1 MTIEKRGGKREGAGR
16 KVIPGT
22 IMKSVKLTPEHWEQA
37 KILGKGNAA
46 RGIRLSI
53 AAAMKMFN
61 IPSNQQKGENDE
73 S

>member
-1 MTIEKRGGKREGAGR
+1 MKGGKREGAGR
-16 KVIPGT
+16 KAMPGT
-22 IMKSVKLTPEHWEQA
+22 VMKSVKLTPEQWAQA
-37 KILGKGNAA
+37 KAIGWGNAA

-61 IPSNQQKGENDE
+61 IPSNQEKGENDE